1 MHAEATRF
9 RNRLKAPQAQ
19 GMNEVGNVIFEA
31 TRKYMDTIFKGCL
44 KMIVQHPSIKGDQK
58 RLANYYLLSLL
69 LERRMMKTYPHV
81 VQLASTRHFVDAAK
95 KIISDERD
103 HLKEIIA
110 GVEETCSASWSR
122 FRSRLCIRGNRVS
135 GIPGELFGRSMKT
148 ALLFPGLDA
157 LFVSSKLQRWTEV
170 PEVRHRFRRRIAFF
184 RSSRA
189 KPKILNAWSPLLP
202 GLILRILTVRRSR
215 WPGFRSV
222 SLGQFRKRNPGM
234 SSLAAVTA
242 ISPGPWSAPFSTQ
255 DAVEIIWTFAQLS
268 KDSPPGR
275 TAT

>member
-1 MHAEATRF
+1 MEAQSNLQTRTSGVEAFFQKILSHPLGEASLAGYLHQMELMGARWILELPTESWTKKIHHHAKEEMKHSEIMHAEATRF

-110 GVEETCSASWSR
+110 GVEEHV
-122 FRSRLCIRGNRVS
+122 LPHGVDLDRVYAF
-135 GIPGELFGRSMKT
+135 E
-148 ALLFPGLDA
+148 
-157 LFVSSKLQRWTEV
+157 E
-170 PEVRHRFRRRIAFF
+170 IAFLEF
-184 RSSRA
+184 QASY
-189 KPKILNAWSPLLP
+189 
-202 GLILRILTVRRSR
+202 
-215 WPGFRSV
+215 
-222 SLGQFRKRNPGM
+222 LGA
-234 SSLAAVTA
+234 L
-242 ISPGPWSAPFSTQ
+242 
-255 DAVEIIWTFAQLS
+255 
-268 KDSPPGR
+268 
-275 TAT
+275 